1 MSPTATPEPAST
13 KDRLLD
19 AATKVF
25 LAHGFAAASMDMVR
39 QEAGVSNGSLYH
51 HYPTKALL
59 ADALYAHTLRDF
71 HSALMVPLTARAT
84 AQSGVKGLIRAYIAW
99 VLAHPDRA
107 RLLHE
112 LRRGGGL
119 EGGTE
124 WLAANAQVFGKLS
137 TWIEAKV
144 AAGEMRA
151 MPFPV
156 WMALV
161 CSPAVSL
168 TPHWTR
174 QETPAVTPKVR
185 AALEHAA
192 WMAVAA

>member
-1 MSPTATPEPAST
+1 MDTTST
-13 KDRLLD
+13 RSKLLD
-19 AATKVF
+19 AAATVF

-51 HYPTKALL
+51 HFPTKALL

-71 HSALMVPLTARAT
+71 HAALLGPITGRAT

-99 VLAHPDRA
+99 VEQHPERA

-112 LRRGGGL
+112 LRRTGDMTGGA
-119 EGGTE
+119 EMS
-124 WLAANAQVFGKLS
+124 AANAQAFGTLAQ
-137 TWIEAKV
+137 WIETRV

-151 MPFPV
+151 MPFPI
-156 WMALV
+156 WMAV
-161 CSPAVSL
+161 VFSPAISL
-168 TPHWTR
+168 TPQWAS
-174 QETPAVTPKVR
+174 QKQPAVAPKVR

>member
-1 MSPTATPEPAST
+1 MDPLST
-13 KDRLLD
+13 REKLLD
-19 AATKVF
+19 AAAMVF
-25 LAHGFAAASMDMVR
+25 LQHGFAAASMDMVR

-51 HYPTKALL
+51 HFPTKALL

-71 HSALMVPLTARAT
+71 HAALLGPISGRAA

-99 VLAHPDRA
+99 VEQHPDRA

-112 LRRGGGL
+112 LRRSADMT
-119 EGGTE
+119 GGTE
-124 WLAANAQVFGKLS
+124 MGAANDQAFATLAQ
-137 TWIEAKV
+137 WINTRVEA
-144 AAGEMRA
+144 GDMRA
-151 MPFPV
+151 LPFPI

-161 CSPAVSL
+161 FSAAISL
-168 TPHWTR
+168 TPHWTS
-174 QETPAVTPKVR
+174 QPVPAVAPRVR